1 MKPSV
6 LVKLATLLIVV
17 LSLLMTSR
25 SGKAIR
31 VETPVVQS
39 ETSLNFCITDLP
51 LTGNYPE
58 VTIDFRVY
66 DQLLNPVDKVSE
78 LDLRISENGM
88 PAVPFSSIVQDNS
101 KILGM
106 EFYFLVDRGN
116 RTDQSQAKY
125 LLDSFIAN
133 NYNEALDDVQIYT
146 DDGNQAALYYPNPS
160 VGNLAQAV
168 TSFPTDRIGSPRVAD
183 NAIRTIMNTIEAS
196 SNTCQKPRIL
206 FLVIGDNV
214 ISAGLADD
222 ISRRARESFTK
233 IIIYHTANPYDRA
246 FNSRTEYE
254 RLTANAGGQYI
265 QVDSTSDITRL
276 VSNTISGYRQSF
288 TGIYR
293 TNNGENGSHDISF
306 IYKGVT
312 FLSRGY
318 ASYGINLMPPQA
330 FLAVPSIIERT
341 AKQSVSTGYI
351 YDKTAQTVLVNLS
364 FPDGFP
370 RDISPGGVLVV
381 NSSNGQTRV
390 PILLSPSSSDTYQFS
405 WDLAD
410 LGDSVRNDLVIR
422 VELTDETGLVFISQ
436 DAPVAILSQVPLNLM
451 GERYLVYIMMG
462 MVLLLVGA
470 LITMWRRMGNLMAH
484 GRDAISNAV
493 GVIRKTIVGGGS
505 RQGKALA
512 SIKILDGPASM
523 INQELKIFTES
534 VKLGR
539 DPQKADMTFHAP
551 DAKSSV
557 SGLHARIEKVNGA
570 WRIVAISQSG
580 SETFVNEAA
589 IPFNEPYR
597 LTSGQKIRLGYLA
610 QQPVVFT
617 FHADVTNETL
627 DDVPRSTTLDGED
640 LRKTIVKKDDSP
652 TNVVKISAEKKEVLK
667 KTKVE
672 SDSIF
677 DEFRDR

>member
-6 LVKLATLLIVV
+6 LVKLAALLIVA
-17 LSLLMTSR
+17 LSLLMSPK

-31 VETPVVQS
+31 IEAPAVQT
-39 ETSLNFCITDLP
+39 ETSLNFCVTDMP

-58 VTIDFRVY
+58 VAINFRIY

-78 LDLRISENGM
+78 QDLRISENDM
-88 PAVPFSSIVQDNS
+88 PAVPFSSIVQDS
-101 KILGM
+101 SQALGM

-125 LLDSFIAN
+125 LLDSFVAN
-133 NYNEALDDVQIYT
+133 NYNEALDDVQVYT
-146 DDGNQAALYYPNPS
+146 DDGNQATLYYPNPA
-160 VGNLAQAV
+160 VGNLSQAI
-168 TSFPTDRIGSPRVAD
+168 TGFPTDRIGSPRVAD
-183 NAIRTIMNTIEAS
+183 NTIRTIMNTIEAG

-214 ISAGLADD
+214 ISANLTDD
-222 ISRRARESFTK
+222 ISRRAKESLTK
-233 IIIYHTANPYDRA
+233 IIIYHTANPFDRA

-254 RLTANAGGQYI
+254 QLAANAGGQYI

-276 VSNTISGYRQSF
+276 VSSTISGYRQSF

-293 TNNGENGSHDISF
+293 TNNGENGSHNISF
-306 IYKGVT
+306 VYKGVT
-312 FLSRGY
+312 FPSKGY
-318 ASYGINLMPPQA
+318 SSYGINLMPPLA

-341 AKQSVSTGYI
+341 ATQSVSTGYL
-351 YDKTAQTVLVNLS
+351 YDKTVQTVLVNVS

-370 RDISPGGVLVV
+370 RGISSGGVLVI
-381 NSSNGQTRV
+381 NSPANGQTRV
-390 PILLSPSSSDTYQFS
+390 PILLSPSSGDTYQFT

-410 LGDSVRNDLVIR
+410 LGDSVRNDLAIR

-436 DAPVAILSQVPLNLM
+436 DTPVAILSQIPLSLM
-451 GERYLVYIMMG
+451 GERYLVYVMLGI
-462 MVLLLVGA
+462 VLLLAVA
-470 LITMWRRMGNLMAH
+470 LITMWRRMGNLMVH
-484 GRDAISNAV
+484 GRDAISNVV
-493 GVIRKTIVGGGS
+493 GVIRKTIVGGGG
-505 RQGKALA
+505 RRGKALA

-570 WRIVAISQSG
+570 WRIVAVSQSG
-580 SETFVNEAA
+580 SETFINEVA
-589 IPFNEPYR
+589 IPFNEPR
-597 LTSGQKIRLGYLA
+597 LLTNGQVIRLGYLA

-617 FHADVTNETL
+617 FQTDVSNETL
-627 DDVPRSTTLDGED
+627 DDVPRTTMDGED
-640 LRKTIVKKDDSP
+640 LRKTIVKEDVP
-652 TNVVKISAEKKEVLK
+652 TNVVRISAEKKEILK
-667 KTKVE
+667 KAKAE